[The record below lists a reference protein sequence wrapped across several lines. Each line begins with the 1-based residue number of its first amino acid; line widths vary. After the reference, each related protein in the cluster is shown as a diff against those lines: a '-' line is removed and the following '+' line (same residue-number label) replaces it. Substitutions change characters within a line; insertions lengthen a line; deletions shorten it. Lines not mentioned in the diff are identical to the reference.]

1 METTLSKPFYPTP
14 TGAPIPQVTPMSAIK
29 NLASKKIT
37 IPDIDAIINKLTTSL
52 KPSAPAPETII
63 KKMAPNIQPKAEP
76 VAPMEFKVGEIVL
89 FKRYAGDDFFMD
101 ENFNIYPSHEE
112 QREDILP
119 VKVLR
124 LDSILHSLP

>member
-1 METTLSKPFYPTP
+1 MSLREKVKGYLSKCRPGGDQLIILPDLREEIE
-14 TGAPIPQVTPMSAIK
+14 G
-29 NLASKKIT
+29 LAM
-37 IPDIDAIINKLTTSL
+37 PDDNKQEYKQQRGEVVAVGPGRL
-52 KPSAPAPETII
+52 PESGTER
-63 KKMAPNIQPKAEP
+63 Q
-76 VAPMEFKVGEIVL
+76 PMEFKVGEIVL